1 MEIEGL
7 GALENPIEWE
17 TEEAEPIISQEGD
30 RSFVL

>member
-17 TEEAEPIISQEGD
+17 SEDAEPVIGEEGD
-30 RSFVL
+30 RSLVL